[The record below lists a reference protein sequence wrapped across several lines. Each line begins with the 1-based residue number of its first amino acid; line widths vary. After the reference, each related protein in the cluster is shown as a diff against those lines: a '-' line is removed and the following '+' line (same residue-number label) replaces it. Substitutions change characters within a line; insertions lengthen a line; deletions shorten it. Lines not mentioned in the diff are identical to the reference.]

1 MLQGDVFTFL
11 NALGAREGDPRLEH
25 ALAFVDG
32 PHEVEVFDE
41 GGVQDKYLVMTD
53 RGVDFLL
60 KDGVLTTVFV
70 YATDTPDQSTYGGWA
85 SLVGGVSPGASPDD
99 VVQALG
105 EPLRSTES
113 FVRYRVDPGFVQF
126 DFDGDALKM
135 LVVMREV
142 VGGDAPQA
150 AADEVEGAKTVD
162 GDLAV
167 FMRAVGHPMFS
178 PTHMAVIGLA
188 GPATDSYDEERGG
201 AMWQYED
208 SARTGVT
215 LQFTQDV
222 LVGALI
228 KLRAED
234 GKSGYPTPELL
245 IAGLALPASRDTIG
259 AHFGTPRQTSQQ
271 MDLYLVDDRYLRFD
285 FDAGLSTAVTVVLP
299 GAEA

>member
-1 MLQGDVFTFL
+1 MIQGDVFTFL
-11 NALGAREGDPRLEH
+11 NALGAREGDPRLEE
-25 ALAFVDG
+25 ALAFVGG
-32 PHEVEVFDE
+32 PHEDEVFDD
-41 GGVQDKYLVMTD
+41 GGVQEKYLVMTD

-70 YATDTPDQSTYGGWA
+70 YATDTPDQGIYGGWE
-85 SLVGGVSPGASPDD
+85 SLVAGVGSDASSDA

-105 EPLRSTES
+105 APLRSTES
-113 FVRYRVDPGFVQF
+113 FVRYQVDPGFVQF

-135 LVVMREV
+135 LVVMQEV

-150 AADEVEGAKTVD
+150 AADEVEGAETVD

-178 PTHMAVIGLA
+178 PAHMAVIGLA
-188 GPATDSYDEERGG
+188 GPATESYDEERGG

-234 GKSGYPTPELL
+234 GKFGYPTPELL

-271 MDLYLVDDRYLRFD
+271 MDLYLVDDRYLLFD

-299 GAEA
+299 GVEA

>member
-1 MLQGDVFTFL
+1 MIQGDVFTFL

-25 ALAFVDG
+25 ALAFVGG

-41 GGVQDKYLVMTD
+41 GGVQGKYLVMTD

-70 YATDTPDQSTYGGWA
+70 YATDTPDQGIYGGWE
-85 SLVGGVSPGASPDD
+85 SLVAGVGSDASSDA

-105 EPLRSTES
+105 APLRSTES
-113 FVRYRVDPGFVQF
+113 FVRYQVDPGFVQF
-126 DFDGDALKM
+126 DFDGD
-135 LVVMREV
+135 
-142 VGGDAPQA
+142 
-150 AADEVEGAKTVD
+150 
-162 GDLAV
+162 
-167 FMRAVGHPMFS
+167 
-178 PTHMAVIGLA
+178 
-188 GPATDSYDEERGG
+188 
-201 AMWQYED
+201 
-208 SARTGVT
+208 
-215 LQFTQDV
+215 
-222 LVGALI
+222 ALI

-285 FDAGLSTAVTVVLP
+285 FDAELSTAVTVVLP